1 MTDRIQELKNKTLD
15 EHFNYT
21 WSTMGYEDISK
32 FAEKFAEM
40 IVQECIETVNN
51 SSTCFTAEQVQ
62 IKRLAVD
69 KIMRHFG
76 VEE

>member
-1 MTDRIQELKNKTLD
+1 MTDRIQELKNQTLD

-40 IVQECIETVNN
+40 IVQECIETVDT
-51 SSTCFTAEQVQ
+51 SSVCFTADQVQ
-62 IKRLAVD
+62 IKRLAIG
-69 KIMRHFG
+69 KLKRHFG
-76 VEE
+76 VE

>member
-40 IVQECIETVNN
+40 IVQECANIADVNAHQYQ
-51 SSTCFTAEQVQ
+51 TPGTY
-62 IKRLAVD
+62 ILK
-69 KIMRHFG
+69 HFG
-76 VEE
+76 VE